1 VVRAIAEL
9 GRKGVLKQ
17 KRWKDG
23 RQISNAHHLAWE
35 KLQRKFLRFQQ
46 MVMEHHATRNA
57 EEGSVKSGQR
67 VVSASVRGSVKPD
80 TQTNEGTNEGN
91 QCPKGAHVPKVRD
104 ASVIISSEGK
114 KEEGIQREP
123 FTDTSIILGP
133 PGGTIGPKPLDDSGT
148 AWWSRQEARKL
159 KALKTVTDPEKR
171 KDLEAGLARAREHLR
186 KATQ

>member
-1 VVRAIAEL
+1 
-9 GRKGVLKQ
+9 
-17 KRWKDG
+17 
-23 RQISNAHHLAWE
+23 
-35 KLQRKFLRFQQ
+35 
-46 MVMEHHATRNA
+46 
-57 EEGSVKSGQR
+57 
-67 VVSASVRGSVKPD
+67 
-80 TQTNEGTNEGN
+80 
-91 QCPKGAHVPKVRD
+91 
-104 ASVIISSEGK
+104 VIISSEGK